1 MTTRIGIDLPPDLLE
16 AARISQ
22 SINRN
27 RLLSRES
34 RNKTNAQI
42 QQRISVLDDG
52 LVEPWKSAV
61 PEYKPPAIALSG
73 GASQFSFCLFVE
85 ETLFDGINSGTL
97 FNGINRFSVFSKRFS
112 SVYPS
117 VFYNLWYPNPID
129 PTQVTYQ
136 YDSQIDYIKNVNI
149 TQSPKEAFFSFELD
163 YTETSY
169 RAGNPLEIPVDPL
182 AGGILPSDAPPIASG
197 FNLWVIIGLHSNK
210 EKSCFAYEMVDFL
223 DGDYFLGD
231 VYPNLFLGEGD
242 IDSWILGRD
251 FGFTA
256 NPSNLPPKL
265 QEIESTGR
273 RYVRRRFEDDL
284 RSSSEISKF
293 FEITSFQALFTL
305 SAGLY
310 RRNSAQDKWILE
322 PRLNNFY
329 RKYTYFVTTKD
340 YGPII

>member
-27 RLLSRES
+27 RLLGRES
-34 RNKTNAQI
+34 RNKTNTQI

-85 ETLFDGINSGTL
+85 EVESIETV
-97 FNGINRFSVFSKRFS
+97 FNGISRFSVFPKRFPS
-112 SVYPS
+112 IYPS
-117 VFYNLWYPNPID
+117 VFYNLWYSSPPD
-129 PTQVTYQ
+129 PDQVTYQ

-149 TQSPKEAFFSFELD
+149 AQSPKEAFFSFELD

-197 FNLWVIIGLHSNK
+197 FNLWVFI
-210 EKSCFAYEMVDFL
+210 
-223 DGDYFLGD
+223 
-231 VYPNLFLGEGD
+231 
-242 IDSWILGRD
+242 
-251 FGFTA
+251 
-256 NPSNLPPKL
+256 
-265 QEIESTGR
+265 
-273 RYVRRRFEDDL
+273 
-284 RSSSEISKF
+284 
-293 FEITSFQALFTL
+293 
-305 SAGLY
+305 
-310 RRNSAQDKWILE
+310 
-322 PRLNNFY
+322 
-329 RKYTYFVTTKD
+329 
-340 YGPII
+340 

>member
-27 RLLSRES
+27 RLLGGES
-34 RNKTNAQI
+34 RNKTNTQI

-85 ETLFDGINSGTL
+85 EVESIETV
-97 FNGINRFSVFSKRFS
+97 FNGISRFSVFPKRFPS
-112 SVYPS
+112 IYPS
-117 VFYNLWYPNPID
+117 VFYNLWYSSPPD
-129 PTQVTYQ
+129 PDQVTYQ
-136 YDSQIDYIKNVNI
+136 YDLQIDYIKNVNI
-149 TQSPKEAFFSFELD
+149 AQSPKEAFFSFELD

-169 RAGNPLEIPVDPL
+169 RAGNSLEIPVHPST
-182 AGGILPSDAPPIASG
+182 GGILPSDEPLIRSG
-197 FNLWVIIGLHSNK
+197 FTLWVIIGLHSNK

-231 VYPNLFLGEGD
+231 VYPNIDLGGND
-242 IDSWILGRD
+242 IDSWILGND

-273 RYVRRRFEDDL
+273 RYARRRFQDNP
-284 RSSSEISKF
+284 RSSNEISKF

-310 RRNSAQDKWILE
+310 RLNSAQDKWILE

-340 YGPII
+340 YGPIV